1 MDAKS
6 RYIMN
11 AISPM
16 PRLSRKMSMT
26 QELSYGCFLREMQS
40 PGGKDEKKKV
50 EEIYNPE
57 LTRTKEV
64 TNLEEP
70 EVLSERKLQK

>member
-50 EEIYNPE
+50 E
-57 LTRTKEV
+57 LR
-64 TNLEEP
+64 
-70 EVLSERKLQK
+70 